1 MHSVEVITLTPYLQI
16 AEDNDYR
23 TTIACGALQEIAQ
36 LDSEFKSLQK
46 HVSFLKDDGGVQ
58 RVPFDRLVFQE
69 GLTPTVSIA
78 ANINLIAGIKYDQGG
93 LRYIYVETMLGK
105 ILTVLDVAV
114 WNETVIRRNRIDL
127 VPGGFIRML
136 RTIREYHRLLDTTSA
151 KADFHAVYPHF
162 DFDEFTNSEL
172 ERAKRI
178 GFVRSLL
185 GYLTAGNPRPEKGR
199 INDLIKLCRT
209 LQDIT
214 VNFET
219 VDGRNTIAVE
229 IHPVS
234 EMPRVNFPRGVL
246 ACNVRDHHVN
256 DELNAARDALKNHPL
271 I

>member
-1 MHSVEVITLTPYLQI
+1 MHNVEVIILTPYLQI

-23 TTIACGALQEIAQ
+23 TTIACGALQEIAR

-46 HVSFLKDDGGVQ
+46 HVSFLKDDDGIQ
-58 RVPFDRLVFQE
+58 RAPFERLDLPE
-69 GLTPTVSIA
+69 DLTPTVSIA
-78 ANINLIAGIKYDQGG
+78 ANNNLIVGIKYDQGA

-105 ILTVLDVAV
+105 ILAVLDVPT
-114 WNETVIRRNRIDL
+114 WNETATRRNRIDL
-127 VPGGFIRML
+127 APGGFIRML
-136 RTIREYHRLLDTTSA
+136 RTMREYHRLIDTTSA

-162 DFDEFTNSEL
+162 DFDEFTNSDL

-185 GYLTAGNPRPEKGR
+185 SYLTAGNPRPEEGR
-199 INDLIKLCRT
+199 ISDLIKLCRT

-214 VNFET
+214 VNFES

-256 DELNAARDALKNHPL
+256 DELNAARDALKNRSL
-271 I
+271 L